1 MTPNQ
6 AQNQFFTQPAAGIA
20 FPYIPVRTYT
30 PSFAEEQAQ
39 IAANQA
45 AGTQTMGGIMAL
57 PAANMSAASPNYA
70 DIVTKAYSD
79 IGRSGL
85 GEETSNIDQS
95 GFDYWTGQLSS
106 GAINPDQFQN
116 VFLGAAVQ
124 NKDPAYEAAQEAARN
139 KLVTNAY
146 STLGRTGV
154 GTEESQIDKEGLD
167 YWTGQLKA
175 GAITPDQFNQ
185 AFNTAAEETYIKGAY
200 KDIFGREAEDVG
212 LNYWKDILNT
222 TNKEDIY
229 KNIAGGATTGE
240 DILGS
245 SKYLTGDY
253 TPEAIQ
259 RYTET
264 EEDLLNEYET
274 FMKRGI
280 DPTKSGLSEDYF
292 STVSN
297 LYGSNVDSTINDV
310 FGAGAADAFTAEQ
323 KQNFVDKLVS
333 GDKTREDVKQTFA
346 TSAANKRQEA
356 ERLSKLYENAYG
368 LSKDDSEALYAKLM
382 GADYSGSGTVDDNTY
397 QTAKTSFDKALG
409 SEKDANAGLSSL
421 LSKAAKEEGAENRQY
436 FKDNPDTFLLY
447 DNLEQRSDDPYAKYG
462 EINDAAIY
470 DANAVD
476 KYLKQVTG
484 DDNLNSA
491 SSFAHRDT
499 RRFGIDVGG
508 IIDGGSGFIKRGAD
522 ALGVTKEKQYTTD
535 GEGNQ
540 VDTGKYT
547 ISGDINKAAEQAGI
561 DTTKYQDKYKT
572 VDQPTY
578 DSEGNRTGTEK
589 VQVVDKTAAE
599 QIYDAINDKYKNLY
613 LIGTVNP
620 DNPNDK
626 SKNNFIYTPYQK
638 TEDGKLV
645 AMAKPTEYTGA
656 INPDVYKK
664 KGVFGGGFLGD
675 LAQSLAS
682 IPGLPEIIGAI
693 TANPAIYAAAKGV
706 QTGAYSNSLKD
717 IGKSAGLA
725 YLAAEYMPKV
735 TKGFSNYL
743 DISNPILNQAITQG
757 AISGGVSALSGGS
770 GTEGLTRGFIGG
782 GVGGALGMV
791 NQEGLKIADNLGIDP
806 KYQSLFANTLSQL
819 APTILTDGKIDPTKV
834 LMSYVMKQALKE
846 GKAQVRAA

>member
-6 AQNQFFTQPAAGIA
+6 EPNQFFTQPDAGI
-20 FPYIPVRTYT
+20 T
-30 PSFAEEQAQ
+30 S
-39 IAANQA
+39 
-45 AGTQTMGGIMAL
+45 L
-57 PAANMSAASPNYA
+57 PAAQVSAANPNYA
-70 DIVTKAYSD
+70 DIVTQAYSD
-79 IGRSGL
+79 IGRSGF
-85 GEETSNIDQS
+85 GEATSNIDQP

-106 GAINPDQFQN
+106 GAISPDQFQN
-116 VFLGAAVQ
+116 IFLGSAVQ

-139 KLVTNAY
+139 KLVTDAY
-146 STLGRTGV
+146 ATLGRTGL

-185 AFNTAAEETYIKGAY
+185 AFNTAAEETYIKNAY

-212 LNYWKDILNT
+212 LSYWKDVLDT

-229 KNIAGGATTGE
+229 KNIAGGATMGA
-240 DILGS
+240 DVLGA
-245 SKYLTGDY
+245 SKFLTGDY

-274 FMKRGI
+274 FMKKGI
-280 DPTKSGLSEDYF
+280 DPTKAGLSEDYF

-310 FGAGAADAFTAEQ
+310 FGAGASDVFTAEQ
-323 KQNFVDKLVS
+323 KQNFVDQLVS
-333 GDKTREDVKQTFA
+333 GDKSREDVKQAFA

-382 GADYSGSGTVDDNTY
+382 GADYLGSGTVDDNTY

-409 SEKDANAGLSSL
+409 SERDANAGLSSL
-421 LSKAAKEEGAENRQY
+421 LSKAAKEEGAENRQ
-436 FKDNPDTFLLY
+436 FFIENPDAFLLY
-447 DNLEQRSDDPYAKYG
+447 DDLEKRSDDPFAKYG

-522 ALGVTKEKQYTTD
+522 VIGVTKEKQYTTD

-540 VDTGKYT
+540 IDTGKYT

-572 VDQPTY
+572 VDQPIY
-578 DSEGNRTGTEK
+578 DSEGNFERTDK
-589 VQVVDKTAAE
+589 IQVVDKTAVE
-599 QIYDAINDKYKNLY
+599 QIYDEINDKYKNLY

-626 SKNNFIYTPYQK
+626 SEKNFIYTPYQK

-645 AMAKPTEYTGA
+645 AIAKPTAYTGA

-664 KGVFGGGFLGD
+664 KGIFGGGFLGEM
-675 LAQSLAS
+675 AQGIAS
-682 IPGLPEIIGAI
+682 IPFVAEI
-693 TANPAIYAAAKGV
+693 AAATIPGAAAYYPALKAAQTAAFTTDFGDIAKTGGIAALG
-706 QTGAYSNSLKD
+706 QYGAQYASPYISEALGTGPLATNIATGATLGAAGAGIMGED
-717 IGKSAGLA
+717 IGKGALTGATGSLLA
-725 YLAAEYMPKV
+725 YG
-735 TKGFSNYL
+735 T
-743 DISNPILNQAITQG
+743 NQLLPET
-757 AISGGVSALSGGS
+757 
-770 GTEGLTRGFIGG
+770 
-782 GVGGALGMV
+782 
-791 NQEGLKIADNLGIDP
+791 GLKMAGDLGIDP
-806 KYQSLFANTLSQL
+806 KYQSLFANTLSRL
-819 APTILTDGKIDPTKV
+819 APTILTGGKIDPTKV
-834 LMSYVMKQALKE
+834 LMSYAMNQALKE